1 WLERFGWPIIVSV
14 AVGEGQAP
22 HPVGIERCEDL
33 SDPAAAVVNDQVNL
47 IDPQGIEHLS
57 EHVSVSGDGDVLIW
71 FDLRIA
77 MRQQVHRNAATD
89 IRQSGQLVTPE
100 MLVQH
105 YTVDK
110 QRHRAGARLGIADT
124 ARRGLNA
131 ADGQCGLLIAHGSV
145 LLNCWS
151 CERHICFSLSY
162 I

>member
-1 WLERFGWPIIVSV
+1 T
-14 AVGEGQAP
+14 
-22 HPVGIERCEDL
+22 
-33 SDPAAAVVNDQVNL
+33 DQVNL
-47 IDPQGIEHLS
+47 IDPQGIEYLS

-124 ARRGLNA
+124 ARRGLDA

-145 LLNCWS
+145 LLKCWS

-162 I
+162 IYQEIFEAGAVCLRPFAEHSRVLRRATCGPLR